1 MITKEYLIA
10 RVEELSQMSNELY
23 QKIDRVES
31 GLEEGNLEWLNED
44 LKEINHRM
52 DEILGLIHH

>member
-10 RVEELSQMSNELY
+10 RAEELSQMSNELY

-44 LKEINHRM
+44 LKEVNHRM

>member
-10 RVEELSQMSNELY
+10 RFEELSQMSNELY

-44 LKEINHRM
+44 LKEVNHRM